1 MYPRVNEFIYY
12 EAYQDSET
20 YYRLGIIDFLQAYTY
35 KKKLETKLLRNRFSK
50 KPKNCFSCVEPPIYA
65 DRFHDFLVENLFT
78 SDRKFPA
85 HEKDWA
91 KGEHDSPNALND
103 SGLGASGTKLN
114 NKNCTI
120 F

>member
-1 MYPRVNEFIYY
+1 
-12 EAYQDSET
+12 
-20 YYRLGIIDFLQAYTY
+20 
-35 KKKLETKLLRNRFSK
+35 
-50 KPKNCFSCVEPPIYA
+50 
-65 DRFHDFLVENLFT
+65 LVENLFT

-114 NKNCTI
+114 NKTCTI